1 MLRDYYI
8 FTSDAACK
16 KAYDLMTASSVTGAI
31 SNVFGGD
38 KKANSKSDS
47 KDSGGM
53 ETVIGVVIGVAVLG
67 AVGYGEYRMF
77 GKAEAA
83 KGTAQVLIIILLPV
97 RSQCNDPV
105 RRCLIR
111 MDSSQC
117 NGPVRQC
124 LIRMVRSQCNDPEH
138 RCLIRMDSSQS
149 NGPVQQRVMLLVNDQ
164 PNDLAQQSVVLQKM

>member
-16 KAYDLMTASSVTGAI
+16 KAHDLMTASSVTGAI

-105 RRCLIR
+105 RRCEASAIFAKTAA
-111 MDSSQC
+111 
-117 NGPVRQC
+117 
-124 LIRMVRSQCNDPEH
+124 PETP
-138 RCLIRMDSSQS
+138 QTFAQT
-149 NGPVQQRVMLLVNDQ
+149 VA
-164 PNDLAQQSVVLQKM
+164 PNWNPTICSAGIAG